1 MLSADDVRALA
12 LSLPGA
18 IEQDHHG
25 RPSFR
30 VQGKI
35 FATLWSATALNVMA
49 GDDLIRAA
57 VSSEPDVCSL
67 CFWGARLA
75 AVQVDLEAADPE
87 LVRDLL
93 QAAWSRRAP
102 RPPG

>member
-1 MLSADDVRALA
+1 MLTADDVRALA
-12 LSLPGA
+12 LGLPDA

-30 VQGKI
+30 VRGKI

-49 GDDLIRAA
+49 GDELIRAA
-57 VSSEPDVCSL
+57 AESEPDVCSL
-67 CFWGARLA
+67 RYWGARLA
-75 AVQVDLEAADPE
+75 AVQIDLARADPE

-93 QAAWSRRAP
+93 EAAWSRRA
-102 RPPG
+102 

>member
-1 MLSADDVRALA
+1 MLSAADARALA

-30 VQGKI
+30 VRGKI
-35 FATLWSATALNVMA
+35 FATLWSPSALNVMV
-49 GDDLIRAA
+49 GDELIRAA
-57 VSSEPDVCSL
+57 VASEPGTCSPRY
-67 CFWGARLA
+67 WGKRLA
-75 AVQVDLEAADPE
+75 AVQVDLELADPE

-93 QAAWSRRAP
+93 QAAWSQRA
-102 RPPG
+102 

>member
-1 MLSADDVRALA
+1 MLTADDARAIA

-30 VQGKI
+30 VAGRI
-35 FATLWSATALNVMA
+35 FATLWTGTTLHVML
-49 GDDLIRAA
+49 GDELILAA
-57 VSSEPDVCSL
+57 VESEPACAPRY
-67 CFWGARLA
+67 WGTRLA
-75 AVQVDLEAADPE
+75 AVQVDLERADAD

-93 QAAWSRRAP
+93 AAAWSRRV
-102 RPPG
+102 PG